1 MFKDTFKK
9 ALLVA
14 VAFSSFFITSS
25 AKASDIV
32 VMPPTGQPYGAHEI
46 WANGEIGQ
54 SFVAPAANVSAGFY
68 VKYDAVSASLMA
80 PNAPTTQMIAN
91 LYEGEGI
98 DQAKL
103 LNSTVISV
111 DTTTNGFLDVN
122 YVTSGV
128 SLIPGNMYTL
138 GLLSPYNR
146 GWVVPGVCDYTASP
160 LVGTYTSGHPFFYG
174 QIVLDETGICDN
186 AFHVVDLTP
195 VVVSPTPTPTSVPTV
210 TPTVTPSPVSTGKK
224 TEGKGLITVVNSD
237 SIVVNSVVV
246 KFTSS
251 TVVILNY
258 NSTFVVGRKAEYKGF
273 KNTDGSVTATKIE
286 MH

>member
-1 MFKDTFKK
+1 MSKDTFKK

-14 VAFSSFFITSS
+14 VACGSFFITSS
-25 AKASDIV
+25 VKASDIV
-32 VMPPTGQPYGAHEI
+32 VMPPAGQPYGAHEI

-128 SLIPGNMYTL
+128 NLVPGNMYTL

-146 GWVVPGVCDYTASP
+146 GWVVPSVCDYTVSP

-174 QIVLDETGICDN
+174 QIVLNETGICDN

-210 TPTVTPSPVSTGKK
+210 VSTGKK
-224 TEGKGLITVVNSD
+224 AEGKGLITIVNSD

-246 KFTSS
+246 KFSS
-251 TVVILNY
+251 LTEIKLNY
-258 NSTFVVGRKAEYKGF
+258 NPTFMVGRKAEYKGF

-286 MH
+286 MR